1 LREIGF
7 ADFDVR
13 RSAFVSGDRIVE
25 IELAGGI
32 LLVKRPDA
40 VQVALGFQCL
50 RTGFVQLSPRPV
62 RPGAIKFRI
71 DDKEGLSFVDMRSFG
86 EKHLLEIA
94 FHTGVDFDELLCP
107 DPSHIFPVYVHVV
120 RSHRFDRDDR
130 VDGLLRLRT

>member
-1 LREIGF
+1 M
-7 ADFDVR
+7 
-13 RSAFVSGDRIVE
+13 
-25 IELAGGI
+25 
-32 LLVKRPDA
+32 LVKRPDA